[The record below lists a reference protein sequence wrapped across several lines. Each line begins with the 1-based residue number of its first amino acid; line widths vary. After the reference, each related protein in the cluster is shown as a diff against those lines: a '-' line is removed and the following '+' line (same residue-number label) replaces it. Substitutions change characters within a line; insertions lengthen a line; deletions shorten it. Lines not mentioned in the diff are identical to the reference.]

1 MTTGD
6 KITWSYRSLIFMGLF
21 WMRFVE
27 KYIPIWGVLAIWLP
41 SLFFIWRRRGEREV
55 ESGKI

>member
-1 MTTGD
+1 
-6 KITWSYRSLIFMGLF
+6 MGLI

-41 SLFFIWRRRGEREV
+41 CLFFIWRRQGEREV
-55 ESGKI
+55 ESGNI